1 MMSGRNTKVL
11 NCDIVVKLAGGW
23 ISGGVGLER
32 VFIVALL
39 F

>member
-1 MMSGRNTKVL
+1 MSGRNTTVF

-32 VFIVALL
+32 VFFVAFL